1 MPMQATT
8 TTPLFAAAL
17 KPENSPRLAGGW
29 LAFALAA
36 IATAPMALLVSG
48 VLLPAATAFGLGG
61 ATLTALTIRQS
72 RRRRETQQVT
82 LWTDQ
87 LEIATMDHHGAR
99 MLRRFH
105 PKNVRLVLDRD
116 EDERAIGMRLRSGK
130 DELELGAFLK
140 PEDRSS
146 FAKAFGTALR
156 RARQSAETS

>member
-17 KPENSPRLAGGW
+17 QPDRSPRLTGGW

-36 IATAPMALLVSG
+36 IAVTPLAVLVPG
-48 VLLPAATAFGLGG
+48 VLLPAAVAFALGG
-61 ATLTALTIRQS
+61 AGLVALSLRQS
-72 RRRRETQQVT
+72 RRRKLTQQVT
-82 LWTDQ
+82 LWPDQ
-87 LEIATMDHHGAR
+87 LEVVTTDRHGVR
-99 MLRRFH
+99 SLRRFD
-105 PKNVRLVLDRD
+105 PAAVRLVLERD
-116 EDERAIGMRLRSGK
+116 DNEKAVAMRLRAGT

-156 RARQSAETS
+156 RARQAA